1 MKRLFLLMTALLFA
15 ASVAAEEPMV
25 LRAEKCDLYGTL
37 AVPESGSRTVALIIA
52 GSGATD
58 RDGNN
63 RAAGLITDCYKQLSD
78 SLVANGYAALR
89 YDKRAI
95 AASTSPEITESELS
109 FDDYINDAVAWANLL
124 AADERFDRV
133 VLIGH
138 SEGSLIALAAAKRTD
153 KVAAVISLAGP
164 GEPIDQTLRR
174 QLATQPEPYKTECYR
189 IIDELKAGRMVED
202 APAELAALFRKSVQP
217 FLISEMRYNPADEA
231 RMLRVPLLIVQGT
244 TDIQVETTDAAR
256 LFMAQRMARIV
267 MIDDMNHVLKIC
279 STTNPQQ
286 QMATYM
292 NPSLPIA
299 AKLVRAVADFMGNL

>member
-1 MKRLFLLMTALLFA
+1 
-15 ASVAAEEPMV
+15 MV

-95 AASTSPEITESELS
+95 AASASPEITEAELS
-109 FDDYINDAVAWANLL
+109 FDDYINDAVAWADFL

-153 KVAAVISLAGP
+153 NVAAVVSLAGA

-174 QLATQPEPYKTECYR
+174 QLAAQPEPYKSECYR
-189 IIDELKAGRMVED
+189 IIDELKAGRMVEEV
-202 APAELAALFRKSVQP
+202 PAELAALFRKSVQP

-231 RMLRVPLLIVQGT
+231 RTLNVPLLIVQGT
-244 TDIQVETTDAAR
+244 TDIQVETADAAR
-256 LFMAQRMARIV
+256 LFMAQRMARMV
-267 MIDDMNHVLKIC
+267 MIDEMNHVLKLC

-286 QMATYM
+286 QMVTYM

-299 AKLVRAVADFMGNL
+299 AKLVRAVVDFMGGL

>member
-95 AASTSPEITESELS
+95 AASASPEITEAELS
-109 FDDYINDAVAWANLL
+109 FDDYINDAVAWADFL

-164 GEPIDQTLRR
+164 GESIDQTLRR
-174 QLATQPEPYKTECYR
+174 QLATQPEPYKSECYR
-189 IIDELKAGRMVED
+189 IIDELKAGRMVEEM
-202 APAELAALFRKSVQP
+202 PAELAALFRKSVQP

-231 RMLRVPLLIVQGT
+231 RTLSVPLLIVQGT
-244 TDIQVETTDAAR
+244 TDIQVETADAAR
-256 LFMAQRMARIV
+256 LFMAQRMARMV
-267 MIDDMNHVLKIC
+267 MIDEMNHVLKLC

-286 QMATYM
+286 QMVTYM

-299 AKLVRAVADFMGNL
+299 AKLVRAVVDFMGGL

>member
-15 ASVAAEEPMV
+15 ASVAAEEPMM

-95 AASTSPEITESELS
+95 AASASPEITEAELS
-109 FDDYINDAVAWANLL
+109 FDDYINDAVAWADFL

-153 KVAAVISLAGP
+153 KVAAVVSLAGA

-174 QLATQPEPYKTECYR
+174 QLAAQPEPYKSECYR
-189 IIDELKAGRMVED
+189 IIDELKAGRMVEEV
-202 APAELAALFRKSVQP
+202 PAELAALFRKSVQP

-231 RMLRVPLLIVQGT
+231 RTLSVPLLIVQGT
-244 TDIQVETTDAAR
+244 TDIQVETADAAR
-256 LFMAQRMARIV
+256 LFMAQRMARMV
-267 MIDDMNHVLKIC
+267 MIDEMNHVLKLC

-286 QMATYM
+286 QMVTYM

-299 AKLVRAVADFMGNL
+299 AKLVRAVVDFMGGL

>member
-37 AVPESGSRTVALIIA
+37 AVPESGSCTVALIIA

-95 AASTSPEITESELS
+95 AASASPEITEAELS
-109 FDDYINDAVAWANLL
+109 FDDYINDAVAWADLL

-138 SEGSLIALAAAKRTD
+138 SEGSLIALAVAKRTD

-256 LFMAQRMARIV
+256 LFMAQRMARMV

-279 STTNPQQ
+279 PTTNPQQ

-299 AKLVRAVADFMGNL
+299 AKLVRAVVDFMDNL

>member
-95 AASTSPEITESELS
+95 AASTSPEITEAELS
-109 FDDYINDAVAWANLL
+109 FDDYINDAVAWADLL
-124 AADERFDRV
+124 AAGERFDRV

-202 APAELAALFRKSVQP
+202 ASAELAALFRKSVQP

-256 LFMAQRMARIV
+256 LFMAQRMARMV

-279 STTNPQQ
+279 PTTNPQQ

-299 AKLVRAVADFMGNL
+299 AKLVRAVVDFMGNL

>member
-63 RAAGLITDCYKQLSD
+63 RAAGLIIDCYKQLSD

-95 AASTSPEITESELS
+95 AASASPEITEAELS

-153 KVAAVISLAGP
+153 KVAAVVSLAGP

-244 TDIQVETTDAAR
+244 TDIQVETADAAR
-256 LFMAQRMARIV
+256 LFMAQRMARMV

-299 AKLVRAVADFMGNL
+299 AKLVRAVVDFMGNL

>member
-1 MKRLFLLMTALLFA
+1 MKRLFLLITALLFA
-15 ASVAAEEPMV
+15 VSVAAEEPMV

-95 AASTSPEITESELS
+95 AASASPEITEAELS
-109 FDDYINDAVAWANLL
+109 FDDYINDAVAWADFL

-153 KVAAVISLAGP
+153 KVAAVVSLAGA

-174 QLATQPEPYKTECYR
+174 QLAAQPEPYKSECYR
-189 IIDELKAGRMVED
+189 IIDELKAGRMVEEM
-202 APAELAALFRKSVQP
+202 PAELAALFRKSVQP

-231 RMLRVPLLIVQGT
+231 RTLSVPLLIVQGT
-244 TDIQVETTDAAR
+244 TDIQVETADAAR
-256 LFMAQRMARIV
+256 LFMAQRMARMV
-267 MIDDMNHVLKIC
+267 MIDEMNHVLKLC

-286 QMATYM
+286 QMVTYM

-299 AKLVRAVADFMGNL
+299 AKLVRAVVDFMGGL

>member
-37 AVPESGSRTVALIIA
+37 AVLESGSRTVALIIA

-78 SLVANGYAALR
+78 SLVTNGYAALR

-95 AASTSPEITESELS
+95 AASASPEITEAELS
-109 FDDYINDAVAWANLL
+109 FDDYINDAVAWADLL

-153 KVAAVISLAGP
+153 KVAAVVSLAGA

-174 QLATQPEPYKTECYR
+174 QLAAQPEPYKSECYR
-189 IIDELKAGRMVED
+189 IIDELKAGRMVEEM
-202 APAELAALFRKSVQP
+202 PAELAALFRKSVQP

-256 LFMAQRMARIV
+256 LFMAQRMARMV

-279 STTNPQQ
+279 PTTNPQQ

-299 AKLVRAVADFMGNL
+299 AKLVRAVVDFMGNL

>member
-95 AASTSPEITESELS
+95 AASASPEITEAELS
-109 FDDYINDAVAWANLL
+109 FDDYINDAVAWADFL

-138 SEGSLIALAAAKRTD
+138 SEGSLIALAVAKRTD
-153 KVAAVISLAGP
+153 KVAAVVSLAGA

-174 QLATQPEPYKTECYR
+174 QLAAQPEPYKSECYR
-189 IIDELKAGRMVED
+189 IIDELKAGRMVEEV
-202 APAELAALFRKSVQP
+202 PAELAALFRKSVQP

-231 RMLRVPLLIVQGT
+231 RTLSVPLLIVQGT
-244 TDIQVETTDAAR
+244 TDIQVETADAAR
-256 LFMAQRMARIV
+256 LFMAQRMARMV
-267 MIDDMNHVLKIC
+267 MIDEMNHVLKLC

-286 QMATYM
+286 QMVTYM

-299 AKLVRAVADFMGNL
+299 AKLVRAVVDFMGGL

>member
-25 LRAEKCDLYGTL
+25 LRAEKCDLYGAL

-95 AASTSPEITESELS
+95 AASTSPEITEAELS
-109 FDDYINDAVAWANLL
+109 FDDYINDAVAWADLL
-124 AADERFDRV
+124 AAGERFDRV

-202 APAELAALFRKSVQP
+202 ASAELAALFRKSVQP

-256 LFMAQRMARIV
+256 LFMAQRMARMV

-279 STTNPQQ
+279 PTTNPQQ

-299 AKLVRAVADFMGNL
+299 AKLVRAVVDFMGNL

>member
-95 AASTSPEITESELS
+95 AASASPEITEAELS
-109 FDDYINDAVAWANLL
+109 FDDYINDAVAWADLL

-174 QLATQPEPYKTECYR
+174 QLTTQPEPYKTECYR

-217 FLISEMRYNPADEA
+217 FLISEMRYNPAYEA

-244 TDIQVETTDAAR
+244 TDIQVETADAAR
-256 LFMAQRMARIV
+256 LFMAQRMARMV

-299 AKLVRAVADFMGNL
+299 VKLVRAVVDFMGNL

>member
-95 AASTSPEITESELS
+95 AASTSPEITEAELS
-109 FDDYINDAVAWANLL
+109 FDDYINDAVAWADLL

-279 STTNPQQ
+279 PTTNPQQ

>member
-95 AASTSPEITESELS
+95 AASASPEITEAELS
-109 FDDYINDAVAWANLL
+109 FDDYINDAVAWADFL
-124 AADERFDRV
+124 AAGERFDRV

-189 IIDELKAGRMVED
+189 IIDELKAGRVVED

-256 LFMAQRMARIV
+256 LFMAQRMARMV

-279 STTNPQQ
+279 PTTNPQQ

-292 NPSLPIA
+292 TPSLPIT
-299 AKLVRAVADFMGNL
+299 AKLVRAVVDFMGNL

>member
-15 ASVAAEEPMV
+15 ASVSAEEPMV

-95 AASTSPEITESELS
+95 AASTSPEITEAELS
-109 FDDYINDAVAWANLL
+109 FDDYINDAVAWADLL
-124 AADERFDRV
+124 AAGERFDRV

-189 IIDELKAGRMVED
+189 IIDERKAGRMVED
-202 APAELAALFRKSVQP
+202 ASAELAALFRKSVQP

-256 LFMAQRMARIV
+256 LFMAQRMARMV

-279 STTNPQQ
+279 PTTNPQQ

-299 AKLVRAVADFMGNL
+299 AKLVRAVVDFMGNL

>member
-63 RAAGLITDCYKQLSD
+63 RAAGMITDCYKQLSD

-95 AASTSPEITESELS
+95 AASTSPEITETELS
-109 FDDYINDAVAWANLL
+109 FDDYINDAVAWADLL
-124 AADERFDRV
+124 AAGERFDRV

-256 LFMAQRMARIV
+256 LFMAQRMARMV

-279 STTNPQQ
+279 PTTNPQQ

-299 AKLVRAVADFMGNL
+299 AKLVRAVVDFMGNL

>member
-1 MKRLFLLMTALLFA
+1 
-15 ASVAAEEPMV
+15 MV

-95 AASTSPEITESELS
+95 AASASPEITEAELS
-109 FDDYINDAVAWANLL
+109 FDDYINDAVAWADFL

-153 KVAAVISLAGP
+153 KVAAVVSLAGA

-174 QLATQPEPYKTECYR
+174 QLAAQPEPYKSECYR
-189 IIDELKAGRMVED
+189 IIDELKAGRMVEEM
-202 APAELAALFRKSVQP
+202 PAELAALFRKSVQP

-231 RMLRVPLLIVQGT
+231 RTLSVPLLIVQGT
-244 TDIQVETTDAAR
+244 TDIQVETADAAR
-256 LFMAQRMARIV
+256 LFMAQRMARMV
-267 MIDDMNHVLKIC
+267 MIDEMNHVLKLC

-286 QMATYM
+286 QMVTYM

-299 AKLVRAVADFMGNL
+299 AKLVRAVVDFMGGL

>member
-95 AASTSPEITESELS
+95 AASASPEITEAELS
-109 FDDYINDAVAWANLL
+109 FDDYINDAVAWADLL
-124 AADERFDRV
+124 AAGERFDRV

-256 LFMAQRMARIV
+256 LFMAQRMARMV

-279 STTNPQQ
+279 PTTNPQQ

-299 AKLVRAVADFMGNL
+299 AKLVRAVVDFMGNL